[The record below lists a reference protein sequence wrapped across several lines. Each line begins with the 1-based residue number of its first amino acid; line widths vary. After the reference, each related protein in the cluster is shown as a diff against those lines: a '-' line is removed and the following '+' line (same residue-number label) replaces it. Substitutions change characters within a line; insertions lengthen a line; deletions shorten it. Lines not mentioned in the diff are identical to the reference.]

1 MIGPMQ
7 TVLTGAWVFD
17 GRSYLPDGHQV
28 LVEGERIQAVGTAI
42 ETAAD
47 HDTEIIDLAGHTL
60 LPGFIDAHA
69 HPSIPPGQTIEQ
81 LLGATPIY
89 LAMQAVPQLAATL
102 AAGVTTVRDAA
113 GSDAGLKRA
122 LAEGLITGPRLLVS
136 LVQISPS
143 GGPNDARTL
152 SGAELRL
159 ERPGIPNPVA
169 DGPDALR
176 VKVREFVAAGAD
188 VIKVFATWHMAAERD
203 GARRRTFTMRSS
215 RHSSTRRRPWAF
227 ASWRTRTGRAARS
240 RRRGPGRH
248 RSSTASTSTTTRSA

>member
-1 MIGPMQ
+1 MQ